1 MVNKLIY
8 QGRLVADIEL
18 KRTTSDVAYAE
29 FTIAWSE
36 KYKEIETKC
45 FMRCKA
51 WRKTAEFLNK
61 YFKKGQE
68 VVIEGKMITEQWQKD
83 GENKSR
89 TICQVDNVNFC
100 GPKQKDRDTDGFNPI
115 DDGDDELP
123 F

>member
-8 QGRLVADIEL
+8 QGRMVADIEL

-36 KYKEIETKC
+36 RYKEIETKC
-45 FMRCKA
+45 VMRCKA

-100 GPKQKDRDTDGFNPI
+100 GPKQKDRDMDGFNPI

>member
-8 QGRLVADIEL
+8 QGRMVADIEL
-18 KRTTSDVAYAE
+18 KRTTGDVAYAE

-36 KYKEIETKC
+36 RYKEIETKC

-83 GENKSR
+83 G
-89 TICQVDNVNFC
+89 
-100 GPKQKDRDTDGFNPI
+100 
-115 DDGDDELP
+115 
-123 F
+123 